1 MLNRALAFPITS
13 VVKGGRSM
21 NKQILTI
28 EEIMNIVKPLA
39 EKYRISEVYIFGS
52 YARGEADG
60 ESDVDVFVIGGNQF
74 DLCNISAFAEELR
87 YAFQKDVDAFEIHEV
102 NLESDFYKSVMR
114 DRVRI
119 A

>member
-28 EEIMNIVKPLA
+28 EEIMDIVKPLA
-39 EKYRISEVYIFGS
+39 KKYHISEVYIFGS

-74 DLCNISAFAEELR
+74 DLCNIFAFAEELR

-102 NLESDFYKSVMR
+102 NIESDFYKSVMR